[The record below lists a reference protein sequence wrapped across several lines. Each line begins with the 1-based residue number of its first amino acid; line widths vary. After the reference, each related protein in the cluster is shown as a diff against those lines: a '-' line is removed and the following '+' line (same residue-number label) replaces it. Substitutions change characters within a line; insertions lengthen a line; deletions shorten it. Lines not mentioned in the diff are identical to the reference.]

1 MAKVWKVP
9 SKQVSH
15 LPLPKSIT
23 EKREFYS
30 LYQRINGRWNR
41 VRVEA
46 FPADFAVKVWS
57 SRVCSDPFNYS
68 IRSAKVQLDEA
79 R

>member
-15 LPLPKSIT
+15 LPLPKSTDT
-23 EKREFYS
+23 ERKFYS
-30 LYQRINGRWNR
+30 LYQKIDGRWNR
-41 VRVEA
+41 IRVEA

-68 IRSAKVQLDEA
+68 IRKANVELDEA